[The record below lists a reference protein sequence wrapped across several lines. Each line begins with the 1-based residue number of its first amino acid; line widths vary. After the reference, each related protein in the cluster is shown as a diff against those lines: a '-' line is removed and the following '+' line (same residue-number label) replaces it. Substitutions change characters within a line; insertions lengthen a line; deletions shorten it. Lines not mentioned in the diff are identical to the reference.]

1 MILVDSSV
9 WIDYFAGRVNAHTD
23 RLDTL
28 LGTAPI
34 ALGDLILTEVLQG
47 FGADADFRR
56 ARTLLGAFPV
66 FALLGA
72 DRAVKAAENYRC
84 LRKRGI
90 AVRKTVDTVIATF
103 CIEQGHAL
111 LSADR
116 DFAPFVE
123 HLGLTAVPV

>member
-1 MILVDSSV
+1 MILVDSCV
-9 WIDYFAGRVNAHTD
+9 WIDYFAGRANAHTD
-23 RLDTL
+23 RLDDL
-28 LGTAPI
+28 LGTAPL
-34 ALGDLILTEVLQG
+34 AVGDLILAEVLQG

-56 ARTLLGAFPV
+56 ARRLMTAFPV
-66 FALLGA
+66 FTLLGT
-72 DRAVKAAENYRC
+72 DRAVKAAENFRL

-90 AVRKTVDTVIATF
+90 TVRKTVDTVIATF

-123 HLGLTAVPV
+123 HLGLIAVAV